1 MKKHNTQALWPCI
14 CFCHIERKR
23 PQGVGRSGEVRVE
36 DGGRGDI
43 LEEMGG
49 EVGRRYGIW
58 YSQRVDWEDD
68 KIWSVKKLSKI

>member
-1 MKKHNTQALWPCI
+1 M
-14 CFCHIERKR
+14 
-23 PQGVGRSGEVRVE
+23 GRSGEVRVE